1 MKRRGMQRGG
11 ALGSVYALALE
22 SAKSVSVA
30 HYENFPVA
38 SRLVPASLR
47 AAVVA
52 IYRFARAA
60 DDIADEGTDPPAARL
75 AQLDAY
81 ATMLDCIERG
91 EVPTAEPFVELAAAI
106 DRHALPLRPFHDL
119 LSAFRQDVI
128 KPRYASFDEVL
139 DYCTRSANPIGRL
152 LLHLYHAHDAGNL
165 GPADAICTGLQL
177 TNFWQDIALDW
188 RKGRVY
194 LPAEDL
200 DRFGVSEAQIAE
212 SRCDERWS
220 QLLEL
225 EVARARALL
234 EAGRPLTRALPLR
247 LGLELK
253 FILAGGLRILSAI
266 DAARGDIFRRR
277 PQLRRRD
284 WVAMSAAA
292 LTR

>member
-1 MKRRGMQRGG
+1 MKRRGMQRAG

-91 EVPTAEPFVELAAAI
+91 EVPAADPFVELAAAI

-128 KPRYASFDEVL
+128 RPRYASFDEVL

-152 LLHLYHAHDAGNL
+152 LLHLYHIQDAENL
-165 GPADAICTGLQL
+165 RHADAICTGLQL

-194 LPAEDL
+194 LPGEDL
-200 DRFGVSEAQIAE
+200 ARFGVSEAQIAD

-220 QLLEL
+220 QLLEF

-266 DAARGDIFRRR
+266 DAVRGDIFQRR

>member
-1 MKRRGMQRGG
+1 MKRRGMQRAG

-91 EVPTAEPFVELAAAI
+91 EVPAAEPFVELAAAVE
-106 DRHALPLRPFHDL
+106 RHALPLRPFHDL

-128 KPRYASFDEVL
+128 RPRYASFDEVL

-152 LLHLYHAHDAGNL
+152 LLHLYHIQDVENL
-165 GPADAICTGLQL
+165 RHADAICTGLQL

-194 LPAEDL
+194 LPREDL

-220 QLLEL
+220 QLLEF

-266 DAARGDIFRRR
+266 DAVRGDIFRRR

>member
-1 MKRRGMQRGG
+1 MKRRGMQRAG

-60 DDIADEGTDPPAARL
+60 DDIADEGTEPPAARL

-91 EVPTAEPFVELAAAI
+91 EVPAVEPFVELAAAI

-119 LSAFRQDVI
+119 LSAFRQDVL

-152 LLHLYHAHDAGNL
+152 LLHLYHIHDAEEL
-165 GPADAICTGLQL
+165 RHADAICTGLQL

-194 LPAEDL
+194 LPGEDL

-220 QLLEL
+220 QLLEF

-253 FILAGGLRILSAI
+253 FILAGGLRVLSAI
-266 DAARGDIFRRR
+266 DAVRGDIFRRR

>member
-1 MKRRGMQRGG
+1 M
-11 ALGSVYALALE
+11 YALALE

-60 DDIADEGTDPPAARL
+60 DDIADEGTDPPVARL

-81 ATMLDCIERG
+81 ATMLDRIERG
-91 EVPTAEPFVELAAAI
+91 EVPAADPFVELAAAI

-152 LLHLYHAHDAGNL
+152 LLHLYHIQEAENL
-165 GPADAICTGLQL
+165 RHADAICTGLQL

-194 LPAEDL
+194 LPGEDL

-220 QLLEL
+220 QLLEF

-266 DAARGDIFRRR
+266 DAVRGDIFQRR

>member
-1 MKRRGMQRGG
+1 MKRRGMQRAG

-91 EVPTAEPFVELAAAI
+91 EAPAAEPFVELAAAI

-152 LLHLYHAHDAGNL
+152 LLHLYHIQDAENL
-165 GPADAICTGLQL
+165 RHADAICTGLQL

-194 LPAEDL
+194 LPGEDL

-212 SRCDERWS
+212 SRCDLRWS
-220 QLLEL
+220 QLLEF

-247 LGLELK
+247 LGFELK

-266 DAARGDIFRRR
+266 DAVRGDIFRRR

>member
-1 MKRRGMQRGG
+1 MQRSG
-11 ALGSVYALALE
+11 ALGSAYALALE

-119 LSAFRQDVI
+119 LSAFRQDVS

-152 LLHLYHAHDAGNL
+152 LLHLYHAHDAKNL
-165 GPADAICTGLQL
+165 GHADAICTGLQL

-194 LPAEDL
+194 LPGEDL
-200 DRFGVSEAQIAE
+200 ARFGVSEAQIAE
-212 SRCDERWS
+212 ARCDERWS
-220 QLLEL
+220 QLLEF

-253 FILAGGLRILSAI
+253 FILAGGLRILSSI
-266 DAARGDIFRRR
+266 DAVRGDIFRRR

-284 WVAMSAAA
+284 WVAVSAAA